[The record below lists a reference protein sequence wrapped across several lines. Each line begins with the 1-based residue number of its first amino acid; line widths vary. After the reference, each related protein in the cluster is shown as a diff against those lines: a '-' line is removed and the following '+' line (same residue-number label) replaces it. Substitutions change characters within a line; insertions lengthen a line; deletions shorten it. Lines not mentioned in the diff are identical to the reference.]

1 MLPYRIRPNPERQ
14 LVGVEQMKTSSFAL
28 LDPLE
33 LVLRT

>member
-14 LVGVEQMKTSSFAL
+14 LVGVEQMKTTDSPL